1 MNHNPNGLSD
11 FLGDKEAWIGPR
23 PAPVVPPDVAVFDTL
38 SPEEQERW
46 KERRGMCGGWFG
58 RNVEIEDS
66 FQWKHTRCFCGLY
79 HDGFCFRCEE
89 RQQEYVKWRAKNA
102 LEKTI
107 KGESELVLLKDDAE
121 AITEICRRIGKDN
134 YQRMPLK
141 SGKVV
146 LLTAA
151 DKVSTFKVEER
162 QLIEDLEQLEELDW
176 KELAN
181 TPPGKNLSG
190 NFGKPEP
197 IPLEDDEVEVA
208 YPRIYIAPNSANP
221 GIEAV
226 AISRALALIPDDTRI
241 EDNESAQRF
250 VEELTA
256 TIATFIVEGG
266 GKLLDWGSRSTKRRM
281 KISRI
286 WLNIVEAKQR
296 LKVHPRQCYDESGV
310 PIPF

>member
-1 MNHNPNGLSD
+1 MEEDGMD
-11 FLGDKEAWIGPR
+11 FLGDEEVWIGPR
-23 PAPVVPPDVAVFDTL
+23 PAPAAPPDVAVFDTL

-46 KERRGMCGGWFG
+46 RKRRGMCGGWFG

-102 LEKTI
+102 LERTI
-107 KGESELVLLKDDAE
+107 KEESKLVLLKDDAE
-121 AITEICRRIGKDN
+121 VITGICRRIGKDN

-146 LLTAA
+146 LLAAA
-151 DKVSTFKVEER
+151 DEVSSFEAEER
-162 QLIEDLEQLEELDW
+162 QLVGDLEQLDELDW

-190 NFGKPEP
+190 NLGKPEP
-197 IPLEDDEVEVA
+197 VPLEDDEVEVA
-208 YPRIYIAPNSANP
+208 YPRIYIAPNPANP

-226 AISRALALIPDDTRI
+226 AIERALKLIPDDLRI
-241 EDNESAQRF
+241 EDSESAQQF

-266 GKLLDWGSRSTKRRM
+266 GKLLDWGLRSARRRM

-286 WLNIVEAKQR
+286 WTNIVEAKRQQ
-296 LKVHPRQCYDESGV
+296 VACPRQHFDESGV